1 MIIASIL
8 ETSNSGG
15 GTQNNN
21 LNGAS
26 SVIFYTMTDATQWAQ
41 IQSQSM
47 LYGTANYQCLA
58 LISVVNTDTGERRW
72 WFDGTEYT
80 G

>member
-1 MIIASIL
+1 MIIGSIL

-26 SVIFYTMTDATQWAQ
+26 SVIFYNMNDATEWAR
-41 IQSQSM
+41 IQSEGM
-47 LYGTANYQCLA
+47 VYGTANYQCVT

-72 WFDGTEYT
+72 WFGGTEYT